1 MVIQRQTHKLKNISE
16 NKLNFESRS
25 CEDSALQMQ
34 AILQIGR
41 YPRAIRNCR
50 PYGVVLVQKSAK
62 TCNFFDLSQKTGIED
77 FFSLLNILE
86 VVNRETAIVL
96 YRKKHCHVW

>member
-25 CEDSALQMQ
+25 CENSALQMQ

-77 FFSLLNILE
+77 FFPF
-86 VVNRETAIVL
+86 
-96 YRKKHCHVW
+96 